1 MYDADLDKPVGRLSV
16 GQCRRLVPTLLVAR
30 PPQAPGARSCVG
42 RARGRSRSPNMA
54 STAGTR
60 PTATRTA
67 NSTVAA
73 AAGPITVSNG
83 IPVTADAD
91 AAGAVITVAPAKTTR
106 LSSCSSAGTVST
118 TGPAG

>member
-16 GQCRRLVPTLLVAR
+16 GQCRRLVPALLVPR
-30 PPQAPGARSCVG
+30 PPQAPGTRSCVG
-42 RARGRSRSPNMA
+42 RASGRSRSPHMA

-83 IPVTADAD
+83 IPVTADA
-91 AAGAVITVAPAKTTR
+91 AGAVITVAPAKATR
-106 LSSCSSAGTVST
+106 LSWCSSAGMVST